1 MATTAVDMRGF
12 VCWNPK
18 LIDRVLDTEAMHV
31 PAPLFLATHHP
42 IKMYKETSQSSK
54 GSKYD
59 EEKFYSDF
67 ITQEEYIF
75 AAVLGEAG
83 TGKSHLIRWLSSKIQ
98 KSENRRVLLIPRSG
112 TNLRRILNDIL
123 EGLEGSTFDE
133 YRNRLKQA
141 TENMNP
147 MKAREMF
154 ASQLAIAI
162 GPTGKHELEQM
173 SDEEEYF
180 SEELHHLF
188 HDPFFR
194 HNLLRDGGIIH
205 KLTDHVLGQNQETER
220 LAERRQFTVE
230 DLPLNLREI
239 ENASKLAR
247 EVYVELLGDED
258 LKQQAVDWINK
269 KLNDAIIQMLNFQGA
284 DLITLMEDVRASL
297 AELDTELV
305 LLIEDFAV
313 LQGIDLQ
320 LLDALLVKPR
330 QIERRRLCNLRVA
343 LACTTGYFETLP
355 NTVRSRIEFRVRLDV
370 DTGSSLMSKE
380 HVEQFVSRYLN
391 VLRMSESDLDEWY
404 NSFLDGTTGKEVP
417 SACRMRECPH
427 IEKCHGA
434 FGNEAGRGLYP
445 FNSDSIQVM
454 YRRLF
459 DTQNPQFNPRVMI
472 KDVLKHVLAN
482 YTDHIIGGMFPSP
495 ALYDHFGGRTKN
507 RLNTLVTENIK
518 KKDVEN
524 ASRREVLLELWS
536 QNKDLDNL
544 DSAVHEAFDL
554 PLLQIS
560 RSETIEQPSDRTR
573 DSEPLKPVKPPDEYE
588 VREAP
593 ELDPNFKVLQENIE
607 FLKKWSDGGELP
619 QKLGQLIREPLY
631 KSISANIDWNREFLI
646 VAAMKKIWKP
656 ASIGFIR
663 SNRINVKF
671 DFKLPLPNDDIRGT
685 SIALQAL
692 LQYKHFGHWKFDNA
706 PEYYRYFTRFL
717 HRWSEEVVK
726 RLKEVRITTET
737 AESWNP
743 VPSAIELLTTAMVMQ
758 GDVGSN
764 QSLSEQING
773 LFSNVRPVHPYRST
787 EWRKLQNDVG
797 QSLIDTRGVLLE
809 RAICTKGSSRQYRI
823 IDAAQIISPLRKV
836 LREGSLTE
844 VMPETEPA
852 EYKSMIKAHRAL
864 SNDVVSVI
872 EAERKQLSAWKE
884 RVINSLGEN
893 PQATEIV
900 AELSNA
906 MQKATEVGIWAGTDA
921 NVLKASAQRFKSAP
935 ILNTLLQVGL
945 LQEERSVAEQLDRL
959 GRLDLDTVQEVEKF
973 VEDAESFL
981 QKTSDRVERDL
992 AVLQSDQAVQ
1002 NLGQV
1007 KDQITAS
1014 LEQLCSLLEEGNGGD
1029 EHDTH
1034 ASARTASLS

>member
-54 GSKYD
+54 GAKYD
-59 EEKFYSDF
+59 EEKFYIDF

-98 KSENRRVLLIPRSG
+98 KSANRRVLLIPRSG
-112 TNLRRILNDIL
+112 TNLRRILNDVL

-141 TENMNP
+141 TENMSP

-173 SDEEEYF
+173 SDEEQYF

-194 HNLLRDGGIIH
+194 QNLLRDGGIIH

-284 DLITLMEDVRASL
+284 DLITLMEDVRVSL
-297 AELDTELV
+297 AEQNIELV

-330 QIERRRLCNLRVA
+330 QIEGRQLCDLRVA
-343 LACTTGYFETLP
+343 LACTTGYFQTLP
-355 NTVRSRIEFRVRLDV
+355 DTVRSRIEFRVRLDV
-370 DTGSSLMSKE
+370 DTNSSLMSKE

-391 VLRMSESDLDEWY
+391 VLRMNASDLDEWY
-404 NSFLDGTTGKEVP
+404 NSFRDGTVGKEVP

-427 IEKCHGA
+427 IEKCHRA
-434 FGNEAGRGLYP
+434 FGDESGRGLYP
-445 FNSDSIQVM
+445 FNSDAIQVM
-454 YRRLF
+454 YQRLF
-459 DTQNPQFNPRVMI
+459 DKTTPQFNPRVLI

-482 YTDHIIGGMFPSP
+482 YSEHIAGGLFPSP

-507 RLNTLVTENIK
+507 RLLPIVV
-518 KKDVEN
+518 KDIEKMDIHN

-536 QNKDLDNL
+536 LNKDIGNL
-544 DSAVHEAFDL
+544 DSGVHEAFNL
-554 PLLQIS
+554 PLLQLGPNVVSI
-560 RSETIEQPSDRTR
+560 QPLARLGS
-573 DSEPLKPVKPPDEYE
+573 SEPIEPVSPIDVEQND
-588 VREAP
+588 
-593 ELDPNFKVLQENIE
+593 ELDPHYQTLQANLEL
-607 FLKKWSDGGELP
+607 LKKWSDGGEMP
-619 QKLGQLIREPLY
+619 QKLGQLIRDPLY
-631 KSISANIDWNREFLI
+631 RSISANIDWDGEFLI
-646 VAAMKKIWKP
+646 GTAMKKIWKP

-663 SNRINVKF
+663 STRISVKF
-671 DFKLPLPNDDIRGT
+671 DFKLPLPDDDIKGI

-692 LQYKHFGHWKFDNA
+692 LQFKHYGHWKFDNA
-706 PEYYRYFTRFL
+706 PQYYRYFTRFL
-717 HRWSEEVVK
+717 HKWSREVVK
-726 RLKEVRITTET
+726 RLKEVRITAESS
-737 AESWNP
+737 ESWNP
-743 VPSAIELLTTAMVMQ
+743 VPSAVEVLATAMVMQ
-758 GDVGSN
+758 GDVGLT

-773 LFSNVRPVHPYRST
+773 LFSNVRPVHPYRSSM
-787 EWRKLQNDVG
+787 WRKLQNDVC
-797 QSLIDTRGVLLE
+797 QSLIDTRGALLE
-809 RAICTKGSSRQYRI
+809 RAICTKGSSRKYRI
-823 IDAAQIISPLRKV
+823 IDATQIISPLRKV
-836 LREGSLTE
+836 LREGALTE

-852 EYKSMIKAHRAL
+852 EYKTMIKAHRTLTKDIDSA
-864 SNDVVSVI
+864 I
-872 EAERKQLSAWKE
+872 EAERKHLSAWKE
-884 RVINSLGEN
+884 RVVNSIGEN
-893 PQATEIV
+893 PQPIELV
-900 AELSNA
+900 AELNMA
-906 MQKATEVGIWAGTDA
+906 MQKAMEVGIWVGTDA
-921 NVLKASAQRFKSAP
+921 NVLKASAQRFKNAP
-935 ILNTLLQVGL
+935 ILNTLHQVGL

-959 GRLDLDTVQEVEKF
+959 GRLDLDTVQETEKF
-973 VEDAESFL
+973 VVDAESFL
-981 QKTSDRVERDL
+981 QKTLERVERDL

-1002 NLGQV
+1002 NLDQV
-1007 KDQITAS
+1007 KDQITGS
-1014 LEQLCSLLEEGNGGD
+1014 LELLCSLIEEGNGGD